1 VPSALGRPCPAYVF
15 ANAGDEAYGRF
26 LLDQQSEHA
35 VRTTIVD
42 ASRGLDPLLRSMLW
56 GALWDNVHVAQ
67 SSPRSYVE
75 LVLANLPH
83 EDDETLARIQGAH
96 AATAL
101 HSYMTDRGRSQ
112 LVPQLEQIT
121 ADRML
126 HAEAP
131 ALRIVNFRTFT
142 SIAETASGRGAL
154 KHLLSGET
162 SIPGVE
168 LRSLDRWN
176 LVGRLIAQGDADA
189 ANLFA
194 AEQKRDPSGDGL
206 KYAWAVQAG
215 APDSATKQ
223 RYFAAYL
230 LPPTD
235 SAAKPE
241 DWLTQSL
248 RPFNSWNQPALTGP
262 YLTRALDQ
270 LPEIKR
276 DRKIFYL
283 GAWLAAFIQGQIS
296 PEAEAAVN
304 QWLAK
309 PDFDPDLRRKVLE
322 NADDLTR
329 TVRIRQRFPD

>member
-1 VPSALGRPCPAYVF
+1 
-15 ANAGDEAYGRF
+15 
-26 LLDQQSEHA
+26 
-35 VRTTIVD
+35 
-42 ASRGLDPLLRSMLW
+42 MLW

-67 SSPRSYVE
+67 SFPRSYVE

-309 PDFDPDLRRKVLE
+309 PDIDPDLRRKVLE

-329 TVRIRQRFPD
+329 TVRIRLRFPN